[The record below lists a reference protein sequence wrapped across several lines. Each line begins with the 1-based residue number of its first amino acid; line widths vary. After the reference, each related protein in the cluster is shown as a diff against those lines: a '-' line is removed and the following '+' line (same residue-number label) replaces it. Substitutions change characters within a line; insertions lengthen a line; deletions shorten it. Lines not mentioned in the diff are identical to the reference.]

1 MLRESSGLHAELEA
15 YCTVLDKKK
24 FPLRKIFSKLGS
36 ADEFPDSA
44 IVGFGKDFPFV
55 VRFGRD
61 FPYIQGNPVFSK
73 LTRNQD
79 TEA

>member
-1 MLRESSGLHAELEA
+1 MKTFPSRNKFLKLVSLVDFPES
-15 YCTVLDKKK
+15 V
-24 FPLRKIFSKLGS
+24 
-36 ADEFPDSA
+36 

-73 LTRNQD
+73 LTRNEV